1 VDASDIERLL
11 RHHSLAAA
19 TSHFHD
25 KLTMTTRK
33 EEVYVLYGSQTGN
46 SEQAAKDLCGQVE
59 TRLGPEVIQKLTD
72 TKDSITV
79 VPTHMQLDDFLEI
92 DRAKWTRLIV
102 VIVSSYGVGSAPLGA
117 YRFRELCDAWLNL
130 YGDKND
136 NPKILNGC
144 HFAMC
149 GLGDS
154 KFPTFFENP
163 TKINESLMLV
173 GAKRVGPLGKADASG
188 TGKEV
193 QANVID
199 RWMDGI
205 WPELA
210 TVVAMKPLPEEQL
223 EEMQNRTV
231 ALMKRINPDFMPEK
245 SSNTAFIITIISF
258 LIGII
263 AVLAGY
269 QSIMVNKK

>member
-1 VDASDIERLL
+1 
-11 RHHSLAAA
+11 
-19 TSHFHD
+19 
-25 KLTMTTRK
+25 MTTRT

-46 SEQAAKDLCGQVE
+46 SEQAAKDLCSQVE
-59 TRLGPEVIQKLTD
+59 SRLGPEIIKKLTGC
-72 TKDSITV
+72 KDSITV

-92 DRAKWTRLIV
+92 DRAKWTRLIII
-102 VIVSSYGVGSAPLGA
+102 IVSSYGVGSAPLGA

-136 NPKILNGC
+136 NPKILAGC
-144 HFAMC
+144 QFAMC

-154 KFPTFFENP
+154 KFPTYFENP

-173 GAKRVGPLGKADASG
+173 GAKRVGPLGKANASG

-193 QANVID
+193 QADVID

-223 EEMQNRTV
+223 QEMQNRTV
-231 ALMKRINPDFMPEK
+231 ALMKQINPDFMPEK
-245 SSNTAFIITIISF
+245 SSNTAFIIIIISL
-258 LIGII
+258 LIGIV

-269 QSIMVNKK
+269 QSVMMNKN

>member
-1 VDASDIERLL
+1 
-11 RHHSLAAA
+11 
-19 TSHFHD
+19 
-25 KLTMTTRK
+25 LT
-33 EEVYVLYGSQTGN
+33 
-46 SEQAAKDLCGQVE
+46 
-59 TRLGPEVIQKLTD
+59 I
-72 TKDSITV
+72 I
-79 VPTHMQLDDFLEI
+79 
-92 DRAKWTRLIV
+92 
-102 VIVSSYGVGSAPLGA
+102 IVSSYGVGSAPLGA
-117 YRFRELCDAWLNL
+117 YRFRELCDAWSNL

-136 NPKILNGC
+136 NPKILDGC
-144 HFAMC
+144 QFAMC

-163 TKINESLMLV
+163 TKMNESLMLV

-210 TVVAMKPLPEEQL
+210 TVVAMKPLPEVQL
-223 EEMQNRTV
+223 KEMQNCTV
-231 ALMKRINPDFMPEK
+231 ELMKKINPDFMPEK
-245 SSNTAFIITIISF
+245 SSNTAFIIIIVSF
-258 LIGII
+258 LIGIV

-269 QSIMVNKK
+269 QSVMMNKN

>member
-1 VDASDIERLL
+1 
-11 RHHSLAAA
+11 
-19 TSHFHD
+19 
-25 KLTMTTRK
+25 MTTRK

-46 SEQAAKDLCGQVE
+46 SEQAAKNLCDQVE
-59 TRLGPEVIQKLTD
+59 SRLGPEIIKKLTG
-72 TKDSITV
+72 TKDNITV

-102 VIVSSYGVGSAPLGA
+102 IIVSSYGVGGAPLGA

-136 NPKILNGC
+136 NPKILDGC
-144 HFAMC
+144 QFAMC

-154 KFPTFFENP
+154 QFLTFFENP

-188 TGKEV
+188 TGEKV

-210 TVVAMKPLPEEQL
+210 TVVAMKPLPEDQL
-223 EEMQNRTV
+223 QEMQNCTV
-231 ALMKRINPDFMPEK
+231 ELMKKINPDFMPKK
-245 SSNTAFIITIISF
+245 SSNTAFINIIVSL
-258 LIGII
+258 LIGIV

-269 QSIMVNKK
+269 QSVIMNKK